1 MKARADLAGCACSL
15 SVALSRSIT
24 EIQVGCL
31 VKFFCLVSGVLSWLT
46 VFLKYPVMSFF
57 IVVFFVRFKCQFI
70 GN

>member
-31 VKFFCLVSGVLSWLT
+31 VKFFLSCLGGVKLVNGILKVSCDEFFYS
-46 VFLKYPVMSFF
+46 SFF
-57 IVVFFVRFKCQFI
+57 RQV
-70 GN
+70 